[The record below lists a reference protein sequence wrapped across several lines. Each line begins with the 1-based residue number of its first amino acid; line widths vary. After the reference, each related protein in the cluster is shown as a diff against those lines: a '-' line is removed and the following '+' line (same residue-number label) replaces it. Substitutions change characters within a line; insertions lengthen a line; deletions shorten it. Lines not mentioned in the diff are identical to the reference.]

1 MVARIYR
8 PSKNAMQSGMG
19 NSKLWRLEYAPE
31 TSKTFDHVM
40 GYCGS
45 SDMRQQIKLKFESQE
60 AAIAYCE
67 RLGIAYELIEEQNR
81 KHRPRTYADNFRY
94 GRIGTWTH

>member
-8 PSKNAMQSGMG
+8 PSKNAMQSGTA
-19 NSKLWRLEYAPE
+19 NSKLWRLEYTPEAP
-31 TSKTFDHVM
+31 KTFDHVM

-45 SDMRQQIKLKFESQE
+45 SDMKSQIKLTFDSQE
-60 AAIAYCE
+60 EAIAYCE
-67 RLGIAYELIEEQNR
+67 RHGIAYELMSEHPR
-81 KHRPRTYADNFRY
+81 KHRNRTYADNFKY

>member
-19 NSKLWRLEYAPE
+19 ATKSWRLEYTPQAP
-31 TSKTFDHVM
+31 KTFDHVM

-45 SDMRQQIKLKFESQE
+45 SDMNSQIKLTFESQE
-60 AAIAYCE
+60 EAVGYCKKNGIPFE
-67 RLGIAYELIEEQNR
+67 VLGEQSR

>member
-19 NSKLWRLEYAPE
+19 STKLWYLEYTPE
-31 TSKTFDHVM
+31 SPKSFDHVM
-40 GYCGS
+40 GYCSS
-45 SDMRQQIKLKFESQE
+45 SDMKSQIKLKFESQDE
-60 AAIAYCE
+60 AIDYCK
-67 RLGIAYELIEEQNR
+67 RHGIPYEVITEQSR

>member
-8 PSKNAMQSGMG
+8 PSKTAMQSGIG

-31 TSKTFDHVM
+31 SAKTFEDVM

-45 SDMRQQIKLKFESQE
+45 SDMKSQIKLKFESQE
-60 AAIAYCE
+60 AAISYCE
-67 RLGIAYELIEEQNR
+67 RHGIPYELMKEQTR
-81 KHRPRTYADNFRY
+81 KHRPRTYAENFRY
-94 GRIGTWTH
+94 GRLGTWTH

>member
-1 MVARIYR
+1 MRARIYR

-19 NSKLWRLEYAPE
+19 NSKLWRLEYEPEAPKSFE
-31 TSKTFDHVM
+31 HVM

-45 SDMRQQIKLKFESQE
+45 SDMNAQVKLKFESLD

-67 RLGIAYELIEEQNR
+67 RHGIAYEVMKEHPR
-81 KHRPRTYADNFRY
+81 KHRNRTYADNFRY
-94 GRIGTWTH
+94 GRIGAWTH